1 LIVDFV
7 GWNEWLLD
15 EMGGAVDSFSYRK
28 EGAIRRSDG
37 EKKGR
42 ETTSKMLFRSG
53 LVNRR
58 SGVG

>member
-1 LIVDFV
+1 M
-7 GWNEWLLD
+7 LD
-15 EMGGAVDSFSYRK
+15 EMGGVVGSFSCRK

-42 ETTSKMLFRSG
+42 ETASEMLFRSG
-53 LVNRR
+53 SVSRR